1 MTIVSAHMRRSFVI
15 AVLVAAAT
23 GCTNHTEQSPLFSPS
38 SPFMSP
44 NSPSSPSPAGLT
56 LHTDRAPSKGV
67 DAGQELF
74 SLLQQKACPDDT
86 EQNGFSLGVQL
97 KDRTK
102 SSWTAIVK
110 CDDGSKHTVLVVWD

>member
-1 MTIVSAHMRRSFVI
+1 MKRAFII
-15 AVLVAAAT
+15 ALLLAIAAA
-23 GCTNHTEQSPLFSPS
+23 CTSHTEQSPLFSPS
-38 SPFMSP
+38 SPFISP

-74 SLLQQKACPDDT
+74 PLLQEKACSGDA
-86 EQNGFSLGVQL
+86 EQNGFSLGVKL

-110 CDDGSKHTVLVVWD
+110 CDDGSRHSVVIIWD